1 MRAMVRG
8 IGGGGRPAQAG
19 AARQAMRMALCEPVH
34 ARETAITA
42 ADGRVLA
49 ACLYAPARPQ
59 AVMVINPATGYTQG
73 FYRPFAEA
81 AAARGWAAL
90 TFDYRGQGASLDG
103 PPRTDPARM
112 LDWAR
117 YDAPAA
123 AAHASALYP
132 GLKVD
137 VVGHSVGGQF
147 AGLIEP
153 HVPVRALALLS
164 SSGPYW
170 GHHAPSM
177 RAQAWAFWRLY
188 GPAALAMTGHVP
200 RGALWRGAPLPPGV
214 WRDWR
219 RFGVNRE
226 GLRDVFAEHGLD
238 ARWRAFSAPVR
249 AWVPDDDPIATPGGV
264 RWLLERYERA
274 PSDMKIVRRDD
285 LRRGPI
291 GHDGLFRERMSD
303 VFWPQ
308 VFGWL
313 SHDPLK
319 VAAE

>member
-1 MRAMVRG
+1 MT
-8 IGGGGRPAQAG
+8 
-19 AARQAMRMALCEPVH
+19 LSEPVTT
-34 ARETAITA
+34 REIAITA

-49 ACLYAPARPQ
+49 GRVYAPARPQ
-59 AVMVINPATGYTQG
+59 ARPHAVMVINPAAGYTQD

-90 TFDYRGQGASLDG
+90 TFDYRGQGASLQG
-103 PPRTDPARM
+103 SPRHDTARM

-117 YDAPAA
+117 YDVPAA
-123 AAHASALYP
+123 AAHASALWP
-132 GLKVD
+132 GLPVD

-153 HVPVRALALLS
+153 HVPVRALALMS

-170 GHHAPSM
+170 GHHAPAM
-177 RAQAWAFWRLY
+177 RLKAWSFWRLY
-188 GPAALAMTGHVP
+188 GPACLALQGHVP
-200 RGALWRGAPLPPGV
+200 RGALWRGAPLAPGV

-219 RFGVNRE
+219 AFGVNRD
-226 GLRDVFAEHGLD
+226 GFRDLFAEHGLD

-264 RWLLERYERA
+264 RWLLAQYAHA

-285 LRRGPI
+285 LARGPI
-291 GHDGLFRERMSD
+291 GHDGLFRETMAD
-303 VFWPQ
+303 AFWPQ

-319 VAAE
+319 RAA